1 MTRRR
6 RVTCVKLMFQKSH
19 NKEGVFSVVSSR
31 KMVTLAHPF
40 LLPRSV
46 SLSIKFF
53 IHPHC
58 GTLHFHEC
66 GATEIFCPYSASGI
80 ATPPPRPLR
89 PLCPPDLSM
98 LPKSAEYL
106 GIRHFL
112 TLKSDAT
119 SATWVKQRPERR
131 SLMQFPICDV
141 VWFVKFSR
149 FGLKEFTNRGE
160 RKRKLT
166 QIIVRFRLEAP
177 LFAWAVP
184 AIHTYTQYVL

>member
-1 MTRRR
+1 MKANFHRGQPAQVANNCSIWQFR
-6 RVTCVKLMFQKSH
+6 L
-19 NKEGVFSVVSSR
+19 N
-31 KMVTLAHPF
+31 TLFMSPFFCLF
-40 LLPRSV
+40 LLFV
-46 SLSIKFF
+46 HVTGF

-119 SATWVKQRPERR
+119 SATWVKQRPDHV
-131 SLMQFPICDV
+131 SLATDPGTN
-141 VWFVKFSR
+141 KPLSNSH
-149 FGLKEFTNRGE
+149 FTMRARPSKKTAE
-160 RKRKLT
+160 S
-166 QIIVRFRLEAP
+166 EAR
-177 LFAWAVP
+177 AQACS
-184 AIHTYTQYVL
+184 ADGI